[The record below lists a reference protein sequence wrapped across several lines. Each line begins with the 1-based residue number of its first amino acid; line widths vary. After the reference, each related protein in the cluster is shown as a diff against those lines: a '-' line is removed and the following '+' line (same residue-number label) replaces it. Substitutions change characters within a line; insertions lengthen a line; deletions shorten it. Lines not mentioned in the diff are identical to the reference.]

1 MGRSSWRLTGH
12 ISLASIFSPYANA
25 CHGYRDCRSGFQ
37 ARQPRPLRH
46 HHRRGRPAAVFGDQT
61 VTSAMIDR
69 IVHDADV
76 LSLNGASY
84 RLKSHQPV
92 ADTA

>member
-1 MGRSSWRLTGH
+1 MALDRPHLTG
-12 ISLASIFSPYANA
+12 L
-25 CHGYRDCRSGFQ
+25 DFQ
-37 ARQPRPLRH
+37 PLRQCLS
-46 HHRRGRPAAVFGDQT
+46 RVSRLQVRLPCTATASSSTPPPAGRPAAVFGDQT

-76 LSLNGASY
+76 LSLNGTSY

-92 ADTA
+92 ADTG